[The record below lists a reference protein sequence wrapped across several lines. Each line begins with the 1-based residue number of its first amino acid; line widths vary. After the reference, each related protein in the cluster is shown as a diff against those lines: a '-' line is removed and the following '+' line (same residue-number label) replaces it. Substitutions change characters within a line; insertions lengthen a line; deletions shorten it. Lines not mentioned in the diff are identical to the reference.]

1 MATRIMRSR
10 FKGPLFLL
18 FLAACAAA
26 GEIGMVIAGALSVS
40 NLAPSMNAYEIKQ
53 ATIRFWHDKQRKVG
67 CWITEDGG
75 MSCMPDDR
83 YTPVSS
89 AVSDVPVLK
98 TQPKNNKD

>member
-10 FKGPLFLL
+10 FKWPL

-26 GEIGMVIAGALSVS
+26 GEIGMVIAYGALSVS

>member
-10 FKGPLFLL
+10 FKGPLFL
-18 FLAACAAA
+18 ATCAAA
-26 GEIGMVIAGALSVS
+26 GGIGMVIAYGALSVS

-67 CWITEDGG
+67 CWIAEDGG

>member
-10 FKGPLFLL
+10 FKGPLFL
-18 FLAACAAA
+18 AACAAA
-26 GEIGMVIAGALSVS
+26 GGIGMVIAYGALSVS

-83 YTPVSS
+83 YTPVANTASE
-89 AVSDVPVLK
+89 VPVLK